1 MEHIWFKSD
10 LADEIIKNN
19 DIFDQTKSIVTG
31 IVPTYKIMFIQIT
44 FVQEFY

>member
-31 IVPTYKIMFIQIT
+31 MYQLTK
-44 FVQEFY
+44 